1 GHVPCGKD
9 GRKCGYH
16 THCCNCCLSGI
27 CKPSTSL
34 IGCSTSS
41 FT

>member
-16 THCCNCCLSGI
+16 ADCCNCCLSGI
-27 CKPSTSL
+27 CKPSTSWT
-34 IGCSTSS
+34 GCSTST
-41 FT
+41 FN